1 MTPIDRAIAPVAA
14 DLSDKLFDI
23 LQECFWLLQ
32 PAKVPSL

>member
-1 MTPIDRAIAPVAA
+1 MTSIDRAIALVAA
-14 DLSDKLFDI
+14 DLSHELFDI